1 MSRDP
6 NSPARGWKDVL
17 RRVHREAVEDRL
29 VLSAAGVAFF
39 AILAIFP
46 GIAALVAIYGLLGDT
61 ALIASQLSALSP
73 LLPADAIRVAVGQ
86 LDRLAANNDEHT
98 LGLTFLIG
106 LLISLWSA
114 NAGMKAIFGALNI
127 IRGEVETR
135 GFLRL
140 NGLSLL
146 FTLGAMLFVIVTL
159 LAIVALPILL
169 RLIGLEQATEGL
181 ISVARWPVFFVAVVA
196 AIALVSHYGPSRD
209 RQPWRWLTWGSGT
222 AAALWIGVSM
232 LFSRYAASI
241 TDFNAT
247 YGSLG
252 AVLGLMIWLW
262 LSTMAILIGAA
273 IDAELE

>member
-1 MSRDP
+1 M
-6 NSPARGWKDVL
+6 NSGRARGWKDVL
-17 RRVHREAVEDRL
+17 RRVHREIVEDRL

-46 GIAALVAIYGLLGDT
+46 GIAALVAVYGLLGDT
-61 ALIASQLSALSP
+61 AVIARQLSALSP
-73 LLPADAIRVAVGQ
+73 LIPADAIQVVVGQ

-98 LGLTFLIG
+98 LGLTFLVS
-106 LLISLWSA
+106 LAISLWSA
-114 NAGMKAIFGALNI
+114 NTGMKAIFGALNI
-127 IRGEVETR
+127 IRGEGETR
-135 GFLRL
+135 SFLRL

-159 LAIVALPILL
+159 LAIVALPVAL
-169 RLIGLEQATEGL
+169 RLVGLEQASEGL
-181 ISVARWPVFFVAVVA
+181 ISVARWPVFFIAVVA
-196 AIALVSHYGPSRD
+196 AITLVSHYGPSRD
-209 RQPWRWLTWGSGT
+209 GRPWRWLTWGSGT
-222 AAALWIGVSM
+222 AAILWIVISM

-241 TDFNAT
+241 TGFNAA

-252 AVLGLMIWLW
+252 AVVGLMIWLW